1 MSTPTPNPS
10 FEQWLLTTI
19 QSDVLTIGG
28 APLLTLLT
36 NLKAHAGNELMQGA
50 DWLQFLAASPAAGL
64 QFTVTFE
71 QQALGALITKL
82 QAVQVAKTT
91 TPAA

>member
-50 DWLQFLAASPAAGL
+50 DWLQFLAASPACGSSVHRYIRAAGSWG
-64 QFTVTFE
+64 VDHE
-71 QQALGALITKL
+71 AASGAGR
-82 QAVQVAKTT
+82 
-91 TPAA
+91 